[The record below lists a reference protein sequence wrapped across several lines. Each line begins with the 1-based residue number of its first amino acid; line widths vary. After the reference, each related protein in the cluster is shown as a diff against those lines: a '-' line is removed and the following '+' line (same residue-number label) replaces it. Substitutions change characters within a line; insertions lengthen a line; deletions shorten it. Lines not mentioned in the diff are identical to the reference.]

1 MLRNS
6 ILSVLFL
13 TSFNSLYS
21 QVNVIKD
28 EKIDSKVAAKAQKQI
43 LGYRL
48 QICFDSNK
56 DLVDQA
62 RAKFIKLY
70 PKIDTY
76 ITFEAPNFN
85 LKVGDFRTQIEAEKL
100 KEKIGG
106 EFTIS
111 IIHKELINLPRIDQ

>member
-1 MLRNS
+1 MIRS
-6 ILSVLFL
+6 TILATLFL
-13 TSFNSLYS
+13 ISFQSYYS
-21 QVNVIKD
+21 QVNIIKD
-28 EKIDSKVAAKAQKQI
+28 ERIDSKVASKAQKQI

-48 QICFDSNK
+48 QICFDSDK

-62 RAKFIKLY
+62 RAKFIALY

-111 IIHKELINLPRIDQ
+111 IIHKELVNLPRIDQ

>member
-1 MLRNS
+1 MTRS
-6 ILSVLFL
+6 TILAALFF
-13 TSFNSLYS
+13 TSFQSYYS
-21 QVNVIKD
+21 QVNIIKD
-28 EKIDSKVAAKAQKQI
+28 ERIDSKVATKSQKQI

-48 QICFDSNK
+48 QICFDSDK

-62 RAKFIKLY
+62 RAKFIALY

-100 KEKIGG
+100 KEKVGG

-111 IIHKELINLPRIDQ
+111 IIHKELVNLPRIDQ

>member
-1 MLRNS
+1 MHKS
-6 ILSVLFL
+6 IFTLLVLLSSPNYF
-13 TSFNSLYS
+13 S

-28 EKIDSKVAAKAQKQI
+28 QRIDAKVTGKAQKQI

-48 QICFDSNK
+48 QICFDSDK

-62 RAKFIKLY
+62 RAKFIALY

-100 KEKIGG
+100 KEKIGS

>member
-1 MLRNS
+1 MIRTS
-6 ILSVLFL
+6 ILTLSILL
-13 TSFNSLYS
+13 SFQYCYS
-21 QVNVIKD
+21 QVNVTKD
-28 EKIDSKVAAKAQKQI
+28 ERIDSKVAAKAQKQI

-48 QICFDSNK
+48 QICFDSDK

-62 RAKFIKLY
+62 RAKFIALY

-100 KEKIGG
+100 NEKIGG

>member
-1 MLRNS
+1 MMRKS
-6 ILSVLFL
+6 IFTFL
-13 TSFNSLYS
+13 LLVCSHYSFS

-28 EKIDSKVAAKAQKQI
+28 QRIDAKVSGKAQKQI

-48 QICFDSNK
+48 QICFDSDK

-62 RAKFIKLY
+62 RAKFIALY

>member
-1 MLRNS
+1 MMRKS
-6 ILSVLFL
+6 IF
-13 TSFNSLYS
+13 TFSLLLCSHCGFS

-28 EKIDSKVAAKAQKQI
+28 ERIDTKVTGKAQKQI

-48 QICFDSNK
+48 QICFDSDK

-62 RAKFIKLY
+62 RAKFIALY

-100 KEKIGG
+100 KEKIGS

>member
-1 MLRNS
+1 MIRTS
-6 ILSVLFL
+6 ILTLSILL
-13 TSFNSLYS
+13 SFQYCYS
-21 QVNVIKD
+21 QVNVTKD
-28 EKIDSKVAAKAQKQI
+28 ERIDSKVAAKAQKQI

-48 QICFDSNK
+48 QICFDSDK

-62 RAKFIKLY
+62 RAKFIALY